1 LIERHVS
8 QRFNPFSMRIATWN
22 VERLKNRAHLN
33 EITEILD
40 GLDADVLVLTE
51 TDSRIALKNYTRSIF
66 STPPLIEIASEFY
79 KPTENR
85 TTIWSK
91 FPANR
96 QFETY
101 DRYTSLCVEL
111 HTTFGPLRFYGTII
125 GIYGNRKPP
134 FKEDLSEQL
143 KDFRRLAAEDN
154 LCVLGDLNISF
165 ADSYYHTEFG
175 RNVLDNSFS
184 DNRLNLLTRD
194 VAECIDHI
202 AISQKIVQNS
212 SYHITEWN
220 IDKRL
225 SDHKGIMVSFET
237 C

>member
-1 LIERHVS
+1 
-8 QRFNPFSMRIATWN
+8 MRIATWN
-22 VERLKNRAHLN
+22 VERLKHRSQLN

-51 TDSRIALKNYTRSIF
+51 TDSRIALKNYTCSI
-66 STPPLIEIASEFY
+66 STPPLVEIASAFY

-91 FPANR
+91 FPVNR

-101 DRYTSLCVEL
+101 DRYTRLCVEL
-111 HTTFGPLRFYGTII
+111 QTTIGPLRVYGTII

-134 FKEDLSEQL
+134 FKKDLSEQIM
-143 KDFRRLAAEDN
+143 DFNRLAGEDN
-154 LCVLGDLNISF
+154 LCVLGDMNISF

-175 RNVLDNSFS
+175 RSELDKSFS
-184 DNRLNLLTRD
+184 DNHLKLLTRD

-202 AISQKIVQNS
+202 AISQQFVQN
-212 SYHITEWN
+212 HNCRITEWN
-220 IDKRL
+220 LDKRL
-225 SDHKGIMVSFET
+225 SDHKGIMVSLDT
-237 C
+237 L